1 MSEFLSYADI
11 FEIKKQINLL
21 NKQGKLLPQRLA
33 FMKARMEVLKK
44 QHASKKENLTN
55 YIFEDPL
62 PAILISLMQ
71 LTSALLVELLNLIV
85 LSG

>member
-1 MSEFLSYADI
+1 
-11 FEIKKQINLL
+11 
-21 NKQGKLLPQRLA
+21 
-33 FMKARMEVLKK
+33 MKARMQVLKK
-44 QHASKKENLTN
+44 QHAAKKNHLTN

-71 LTSALLVELLNLIV
+71 LTSAVLVELLNLIV